1 MPRRKHWRKSDSK
14 RRERSRTD
22 ESETTVTGKY
32 TESPG
37 RNQARSPGRNQ
48 ARSPGRNQARSPG
61 RNQARSPGRNQA
73 RSPERMPAKS
83 PEKKQADLEKPVH
96 SNKSDKLVQK
106 EKVHSKNEEFQC
118 SDFFKSLTP
127 SDSSNSQ
134 TSFDAV
140 FMDTFPDVVANYQSR
155 DKELSERER
164 IAFCPVNTSQQNEEL
179 KRNVTAQHQLS
190 SDPLEV
196 CSDNDVACYQA
207 IRSSELLWN
216 ASDLVFGSFH
226 QNDGRFSEH
235 SRGYQCTCNALCMLS
250 YAHCGDVDN
259 SMVLDKVLCE
269 GDALY
274 QTVIRKLK
282 SDGKFIHH
290 LLSLEEIPDDFEVEI
305 GKFTLEKFRIV
316 SGPLIDTQDLGFPTL
331 HEVLQSAFLS
341 VSSGLLTIGAICSAV
356 FKKKGSYAFFDSHCH
371 GHNGLSATDGAS
383 CLMTFSSLDDLVTY
397 MYAFYDSMKLDTN
410 LQYDFLPINV
420 KKSQNKQSYKDEM
433 ASHMQAYFNDQRLRQ
448 ANKTQSEVRSIANDL
463 ASISIEKSKKA
474 LGAKRNKLQ
483 NRTEYFKTYMRKYRQ
498 FSAFKAKERES
509 KQSARRNPVFRAKET
524 VYQKESKQ
532 SARRNP
538 VFRAKETVY
547 QKESKQSARKDPV
560 FKTKERSSKQSA
572 RKDPV
577 FKTKERSSKQSARKD
592 PVFKTKERLSKQSA
606 RRNPVFRAKETVY
619 QKESKQSARKDP
631 VFKTKERS
639 SKQSARKDPVFKT
652 KERSSKQSAR
662 KDPVFKTKERLS
674 KQSSRMNPVFR
685 AKETV
690 YQKESKK
697 SARKDPVFKTKE
709 RSSKQSARKD
719 PVFKTKERLSK
730 QSSRMNPVFRAKE
743 TVYQK
748 ESKKSARKDPVFK
761 TKERESKQFFR
772 EDPVFKAKEIVY
784 QKKSKQR
791 ARENQTFKEQ
801 EKESQNQSKKRAR
814 ENPYVLECERIK
826 KQQIRQEKRK
836 IDDLEINVPRK
847 KIKRDIDLLPKKIQK
862 NFETIEESIKRFHSD
877 ISFGPIYVCSCCHQT
892 WFRKSVSVLK
902 NTHIPAESKRLHC
915 TEFTS
920 VGNEEWIC
928 HTCLSA
934 LRDSKLPK
942 LSVANGMKW
951 PDKPPE
957 LNLHQLEERL
967 IALRIPFMQIR
978 ELPRGGQYSLKGNVI
993 NVPVDI
999 QPTIN
1004 SLPRPMDENF
1014 TVAIQLKKKLSYKK
1028 VDFKENVRPLRVL
1041 SALHWLMNNSEL
1053 YKKSGIVVDDNWFQE
1068 VTESAEDTV
1077 REFLE
1082 VSKEH
1087 CKDKNYTGNEKQE
1100 QEKITENDIEASN
1113 DYDSDHYSEIDANDH
1128 VGNIDTLVDD
1138 ANIENKY
1145 DKVFTF
1151 APGEGQHPLSLYQ
1164 DKDAEYLC
1172 FPTIFCGQT
1181 PPSRDERLVPVH
1193 YSDIVKWEL
1202 RSVDRRAAQSVPNI
1216 FFKHKKLQMKQISD
1230 KVNLAVRRCKKRGQ
1244 KITAAEARDS
1254 SYLDKL
1260 VNLDEGYY
1268 IFRQLRNSPA
1278 YLETRKKDI
1287 FAMIRQLSL
1296 PTWFMSLS
1304 AADTRWTDLLKM
1316 LAKLNDGIDYSEKE
1330 LENLSWQEKTKLV
1343 QKDPVT
1349 CSRYFDHRV
1358 QEFLNTVLKSSCEP
1372 IGKLLDYFYRV
1383 EFQQRGSP
1391 HIHMLVWIE
1400 NAPTLETNSEREIV
1414 QFVDKYLTCNTDNEK
1429 TANLVGLQSHK
1440 HSRTCRKKGKPIC
1453 RFGFPLPPL
1462 PRTMLLYPLE
1472 EDVDK
1477 YKKKNTELLK
1487 AMNEYKDNV
1496 DMTFEEFLE
1505 NCAKMDFDD
1514 YIKCIRSSLKAPK
1527 VFLERK
1533 TKDMRINLFNEGILC
1548 AWKANLDIQ
1557 IVLEPYGCASYIV
1570 GYISKSQRGM
1580 SAQLDAAAKEAR
1592 KGNLDLKKQVRHI
1605 GNVFSNCVEVSAQE
1619 AVYLDLQIPL
1629 TKCTRD
1635 IVFVNTS
1642 VPEER
1647 IFLLKPKAALDELPA
1662 ESTDVESDNVIQ
1674 RYSKRPKQL
1683 SKYCLADYVSKVD
1696 IIYPKGNKVPEKV
1709 NDKNDDDQ
1717 GDSSSSNESEDSL
1730 DDDNSQGSDLLYKTK
1745 NGIKYKKR
1753 KVPRIIRYVKYN
1765 KKKDPENYFREQ
1777 LMLFVPWRNE
1787 QKDLLG
1793 SFDTYEAHYNSV
1805 QTSLIPKRNEYEHH
1819 IEELELAR
1827 QMMEDE
1833 QREYDQTAPN
1843 AEQENRE
1850 AEEEGSKESE
1860 QFVYFNPSRVVEHRH
1875 YDIGIELQ
1883 STCSVP
1889 PVETSDIM
1897 LPDDEYLT
1905 LLRSLNLRQREFFNH
1920 IVHWIKCKD
1929 EPVYAFLTG
1938 GAGVGKSVVIRA
1950 LYQTLYRIL
1959 NLKDGENPDD
1969 KRILLCAYM
1978 GFAAFNI
1985 SGQTICSAFHKKM
1998 YQGTYN
2004 HLSADELN
2012 TFRIKYRHLKVV
2024 IIDEISMVGNMTL
2037 SFIDTRLQ
2045 QLTGSKAAFGGL
2057 SVIAVGD
2064 LYQLKPVGDFLICLD
2079 LKAGASSLAR
2089 NLWKELFTM
2098 YELVDIM
2105 RQKDDLAF
2113 AQLLNR
2119 LRLNEMT
2126 EEDKQV
2132 LQTRVFDRDTGDYPK
2147 DAVHL
2152 FARNFYV
2159 KKHNDNILSQLPGE
2173 KFVIPCHDNVVSA
2186 NIPAK
2191 ECQTLINSL
2200 PDDYSKTGQLMKS
2213 LTVVVGMIVVHTAN
2227 VDVEDGLTNG
2237 ATGVVKQID
2246 FRMEGTN
2253 RPSIIWVLFDDPR
2266 VGRTT
2271 REKYRKL
2278 YNPSINTDWTPVFDV
2293 QRTFILN
2300 YKTYQRI
2307 QFPLT
2312 PASGKSVWKAEGAT
2326 VDRVVVDLSQEKRIV
2341 KIPHIHYVALSRVKR
2356 LKDLYILNLNEASMA
2371 LDDDVNVEMH
2381 RLRTE
2386 AALEL
2391 CYVPLYKTDPGKIK
2405 IAFNN
2410 ARSLHKHFRDV
2421 EFEPN
2426 VLAADAIGFAETR
2439 LCRRDENVHY
2449 ALKRFRLIRLDDAE
2463 KESGNRP
2470 HHGLALYV
2478 KEYFQIQKV
2487 VKMQCKS
2494 FEFIFAGIYSI
2505 QRGYVQVVVLYKYPK
2520 SSQTD
2525 FRKDIHHHLRPVI
2538 DLNVRLVIL
2547 GDFNIQIDC
2556 VNTEFVKFM
2565 ETSFRCRQQI
2575 KQSTTDSGS
2584 ILDLIFSNCEAFCD
2598 VVEAYWTDHKLVYC
2612 AIDQ

>member
-1 MPRRKHWRKSDSK
+1 M
-14 RRERSRTD
+14 
-22 ESETTVTGKY
+22 
-32 TESPG
+32 
-37 RNQARSPGRNQ
+37 
-48 ARSPGRNQARSPG
+48 
-61 RNQARSPGRNQA
+61 
-73 RSPERMPAKS
+73 
-83 PEKKQADLEKPVH
+83 
-96 SNKSDKLVQK
+96 
-106 EKVHSKNEEFQC
+106 KNF
-118 SDFFKSLTP
+118 SAVIFKSLTA
-127 SDSSNSQ
+127 SDSLNSQ
-134 TSFDAV
+134 TSFEAV
-140 FMDTFPDVVANYQSR
+140 FMNTFPDVVANYQSR

-164 IAFCPVNTSQQNEEL
+164 IAFCPVNTSEQNEEL
-179 KRNVTAQHQLS
+179 NRNVTAQHQLS

-196 CSDNDVACYQA
+196 CSENDVACYQA

-259 SMVLDKVLCE
+259 SMVLDKVLYE

-274 QTVIRKLK
+274 QAVIRKLK
-282 SDGKFIHH
+282 SDGKFIQH

-305 GKFTLEKFRIV
+305 GKFTLEKFHIE
-316 SGPLIDTQDLGFPTL
+316 SGPLIDTQDLGLPTL

-341 VSSGLLTIGAICSAV
+341 VSSGLLTVGAICSAV
-356 FKKKGSYAFFDSHCH
+356 FKKEGAYAFFDSHCH

-383 CLMTFSSLDDLVTY
+383 SLITFSSLDDLVRY
-397 MYAFYDSMKLDTN
+397 MYAFYDSMKLDTSM
-410 LQYDFLPINV
+410 QYDFLPINV
-420 KKSQNKQSYKDEM
+420 KKSQNKQSYIEM
-433 ASHMQAYFNDQRLRQ
+433 ASHMEAYFNDQRWRQ
-448 ANKTQSEVRSIANDL
+448 ANKSYSEVRSISNGVS
-463 ASISIEKSKKA
+463 SIALELPKKA
-474 LGAKRNKLQ
+474 LWAKRKEFID
-483 NRTEYFKTYMRKYRQ
+483 RSEYFKIYRRKCRQ
-498 FSAFKAKERES
+498 NLAFKVKERD
-509 KQSARRNPVFRAKET
+509 
-524 VYQKESKQ
+524 
-532 SARRNP
+532 
-538 VFRAKETVY
+538 Y

-560 FKTKERSSKQSA
+560 FKTKERESKQSA
-572 RKDPV
+572 R
-577 FKTKERSSKQSARKD
+577 Q
-592 PVFKTKERLSKQSA
+592 
-606 RRNPVFRAKETVY
+606 NPVFRAKESMY

-631 VFKTKERS
+631 VFKTKERES
-639 SKQSARKDPVFKT
+639 KQSARQNPVFRAKESMYQKESKQSARKDPVFKT
-652 KERSSKQSAR
+652 KERESKQSARQNPVFRAKESMYQKESKQSAR
-662 KDPVFKTKERLS
+662 KDPVFKTKERES
-674 KQSSRMNPVFR
+674 KQSARQNPVFR
-685 AKETV
+685 AKESM
-690 YQKESKK
+690 YQKE
-697 SARKDPVFKTKE
+697 
-709 RSSKQSARKD
+709 SKQSARKD
-719 PVFKTKERLSK
+719 PVFKTKERESK
-730 QSSRMNPVFRAKE
+730 QSARQNPVFRAKE
-743 TVYQK
+743 NMYQK
-748 ESKKSARKDPVFK
+748 ESKQSARKDPVFKAKERESKQSARKDSVFKVKERESKQSARQNPVFRAKESMYQKESKQSARKDPVFK
-761 TKERESKQFFR
+761 TKERESKQFAR
-772 EDPVFKAKEIVY
+772 RNPVFRAKESVY
-784 QKKSKQR
+784 QKESKR
-791 ARENQTFKEQ
+791 K
-801 EKESQNQSKKRAR
+801 AR
-814 ENPYVLECERIK
+814 ENPYFLECERIK
-826 KQQIRQEKRK
+826 KGQIRQEKRK
-836 IDDLEINVPRK
+836 FNDDSGIDVPRK
-847 KIKRDIDLLPKKIQK
+847 RCKHDTDTLPKTHQK
-862 NFETIEESIKRFHSD
+862 DLTIEESIKQFHSD
-877 ISFGPIYVCSCCHQT
+877 IAIGPLYVCSCCHQT
-892 WFRKSVSVLK
+892 WFRKSVSMLK
-902 NTHIPAESKRLHC
+902 NTHISAESKRLHC
-915 TEFTS
+915 TDFTS

-934 LRDSKLPK
+934 LRESKPPK

-1004 SLPRPMDENF
+1004 CLPRPMDENF
-1014 TVAIQLKKKLSYKK
+1014 TVAIQLKKKLSYNK

-1041 SALHWLMNNSEL
+1041 TALHWLMNNSEL
-1053 YKKSGIVVDDNWFQE
+1053 YKKSGIIVDDNWFQE
-1068 VTESAEDTV
+1068 VTESAKDTV

-1082 VSKEH
+1082 VSKEQ
-1087 CKDKNYTGNEKQE
+1087 CKDKANAENEKQK
-1100 QEKITENDIEASN
+1100 QDMTNENDIEASN
-1113 DYDSDHYSEIDANDH
+1113 DYDSDHYSEVDANEQ

-1138 ANIENKY
+1138 ADIDNKY

-1254 SYLDKL
+1254 SYVDKL

-1304 AADTRWTDLLKM
+1304 AADTRWTDLLRM

-1400 NAPTLETNSEREIV
+1400 NAPTLETNSEGEIV

-1440 HSRTCRKKGKPIC
+1440 HSKTCRKKGKPIC

-1477 YKKKNTELLK
+1477 FKQKNTELLK

-1505 NCAKMDFDD
+1505 NVAKMDFDH

-1527 VFLERK
+1527 VFLKRK
-1533 TKDMRINLFNEGILC
+1533 TKDMRINLFNEGILL

-1619 AVYLDLQIPL
+1619 AVYLDLQMPL

-1642 VPEER
+1642 VVEER

-1683 SKYCLADYVSKVD
+1683 SKFCLADYVSKVD

-1709 NDKNDDDQ
+1709 NDKNDDDRC
-1717 GDSSSSNESEDSL
+1717 DSSSSNESEDSL
-1730 DDDNSQGSDLLYKTK
+1730 GDDNSQSSDLLCKTK
-1745 NGIKYKKR
+1745 NGTKYKKR

-1765 KKKDPENYFREQ
+1765 KTKDPENYFREQ
-1777 LMLFVPWRNE
+1777 LMLFVPWRIE

-1793 SFDTYEAHYNSV
+1793 SFATFEAHYNSV

-1819 IEELELAR
+1819 TEELELAR

-1889 PVETSDIM
+1889 PVETTGIL
-1897 LPDDEYLT
+1897 LPDDEY
-1905 LLRSLNLRQREFFNH
+1905 
-1920 IVHWIKCKD
+1920 
-1929 EPVYAFLTG
+1929 
-1938 GAGVGKSVVIRA
+1938 
-1950 LYQTLYRIL
+1950 
-1959 NLKDGENPDD
+1959 
-1969 KRILLCAYM
+1969 
-1978 GFAAFNI
+1978 
-1985 SGQTICSAFHKKM
+1985 
-1998 YQGTYN
+1998 
-2004 HLSADELN
+2004 
-2012 TFRIKYRHLKVV
+2012 
-2024 IIDEISMVGNMTL
+2024 
-2037 SFIDTRLQ
+2037 
-2045 QLTGSKAAFGGL
+2045 
-2057 SVIAVGD
+2057 
-2064 LYQLKPVGDFLICLD
+2064 
-2079 LKAGASSLAR
+2079 
-2089 NLWKELFTM
+2089 
-2098 YELVDIM
+2098 
-2105 RQKDDLAF
+2105 
-2113 AQLLNR
+2113 
-2119 LRLNEMT
+2119 
-2126 EEDKQV
+2126 
-2132 LQTRVFDRDTGDYPK
+2132 
-2147 DAVHL
+2147 
-2152 FARNFYV
+2152 
-2159 KKHNDNILSQLPGE
+2159 
-2173 KFVIPCHDNVVSA
+2173 
-2186 NIPAK
+2186 
-2191 ECQTLINSL
+2191 
-2200 PDDYSKTGQLMKS
+2200 
-2213 LTVVVGMIVVHTAN
+2213 
-2227 VDVEDGLTNG
+2227 
-2237 ATGVVKQID
+2237 
-2246 FRMEGTN
+2246 
-2253 RPSIIWVLFDDPR
+2253 
-2266 VGRTT
+2266 
-2271 REKYRKL
+2271 
-2278 YNPSINTDWTPVFDV
+2278 
-2293 QRTFILN
+2293 
-2300 YKTYQRI
+2300 
-2307 QFPLT
+2307 
-2312 PASGKSVWKAEGAT
+2312 
-2326 VDRVVVDLSQEKRIV
+2326 
-2341 KIPHIHYVALSRVKR
+2341 
-2356 LKDLYILNLNEASMA
+2356 
-2371 LDDDVNVEMH
+2371 
-2381 RLRTE
+2381 
-2386 AALEL
+2386 
-2391 CYVPLYKTDPGKIK
+2391 
-2405 IAFNN
+2405 
-2410 ARSLHKHFRDV
+2410 
-2421 EFEPN
+2421 
-2426 VLAADAIGFAETR
+2426 
-2439 LCRRDENVHY
+2439 
-2449 ALKRFRLIRLDDAE
+2449 
-2463 KESGNRP
+2463 
-2470 HHGLALYV
+2470 
-2478 KEYFQIQKV
+2478 
-2487 VKMQCKS
+2487 
-2494 FEFIFAGIYSI
+2494 
-2505 QRGYVQVVVLYKYPK
+2505 
-2520 SSQTD
+2520 
-2525 FRKDIHHHLRPVI
+2525 
-2538 DLNVRLVIL
+2538 
-2547 GDFNIQIDC
+2547 
-2556 VNTEFVKFM
+2556 
-2565 ETSFRCRQQI
+2565 
-2575 KQSTTDSGS
+2575 
-2584 ILDLIFSNCEAFCD
+2584 
-2598 VVEAYWTDHKLVYC
+2598 
-2612 AIDQ
+2612 

>member
-1 MPRRKHWRKSDSK
+1 M
-14 RRERSRTD
+14 
-22 ESETTVTGKY
+22 
-32 TESPG
+32 
-37 RNQARSPGRNQ
+37 
-48 ARSPGRNQARSPG
+48 
-61 RNQARSPGRNQA
+61 
-73 RSPERMPAKS
+73 
-83 PEKKQADLEKPVH
+83 
-96 SNKSDKLVQK
+96 
-106 EKVHSKNEEFQC
+106 
-118 SDFFKSLTP
+118 
-127 SDSSNSQ
+127 
-134 TSFDAV
+134 
-140 FMDTFPDVVANYQSR
+140 
-155 DKELSERER
+155 
-164 IAFCPVNTSQQNEEL
+164 
-179 KRNVTAQHQLS
+179 
-190 SDPLEV
+190 
-196 CSDNDVACYQA
+196 
-207 IRSSELLWN
+207 
-216 ASDLVFGSFH
+216 
-226 QNDGRFSEH
+226 
-235 SRGYQCTCNALCMLS
+235 
-250 YAHCGDVDN
+250 
-259 SMVLDKVLCE
+259 
-269 GDALY
+269 
-274 QTVIRKLK
+274 
-282 SDGKFIHH
+282 
-290 LLSLEEIPDDFEVEI
+290 
-305 GKFTLEKFRIV
+305 
-316 SGPLIDTQDLGFPTL
+316 
-331 HEVLQSAFLS
+331 
-341 VSSGLLTIGAICSAV
+341 
-356 FKKKGSYAFFDSHCH
+356 
-371 GHNGLSATDGAS
+371 
-383 CLMTFSSLDDLVTY
+383 
-397 MYAFYDSMKLDTN
+397 
-410 LQYDFLPINV
+410 
-420 KKSQNKQSYKDEM
+420 
-433 ASHMQAYFNDQRLRQ
+433 
-448 ANKTQSEVRSIANDL
+448 
-463 ASISIEKSKKA
+463 
-474 LGAKRNKLQ
+474 
-483 NRTEYFKTYMRKYRQ
+483 
-498 FSAFKAKERES
+498 
-509 KQSARRNPVFRAKET
+509 
-524 VYQKESKQ
+524 
-532 SARRNP
+532 
-538 VFRAKETVY
+538 
-547 QKESKQSARKDPV
+547 
-560 FKTKERSSKQSA
+560 
-572 RKDPV
+572 
-577 FKTKERSSKQSARKD
+577 
-592 PVFKTKERLSKQSA
+592 
-606 RRNPVFRAKETVY
+606 
-619 QKESKQSARKDP
+619 
-631 VFKTKERS
+631 
-639 SKQSARKDPVFKT
+639 
-652 KERSSKQSAR
+652 
-662 KDPVFKTKERLS
+662 
-674 KQSSRMNPVFR
+674 
-685 AKETV
+685 
-690 YQKESKK
+690 
-697 SARKDPVFKTKE
+697 
-709 RSSKQSARKD
+709 
-719 PVFKTKERLSK
+719 
-730 QSSRMNPVFRAKE
+730 
-743 TVYQK
+743 
-748 ESKKSARKDPVFK
+748 
-761 TKERESKQFFR
+761 
-772 EDPVFKAKEIVY
+772 
-784 QKKSKQR
+784 
-791 ARENQTFKEQ
+791 
-801 EKESQNQSKKRAR
+801 
-814 ENPYVLECERIK
+814 
-826 KQQIRQEKRK
+826 
-836 IDDLEINVPRK
+836 
-847 KIKRDIDLLPKKIQK
+847 
-862 NFETIEESIKRFHSD
+862 
-877 ISFGPIYVCSCCHQT
+877 
-892 WFRKSVSVLK
+892 LK
-902 NTHIPAESKRLHC
+902 NTHISAESRRLYC
-915 TEFTS
+915 TDFTS

-934 LRDSKLPK
+934 LRESKPPK

-967 IALRIPFMQIR
+967 IALRIPFMHIR

-1004 SLPRPMDENF
+1004 CLPRPMDENF

-1041 SALHWLMNNSEL
+1041 SALHWLMNNSDL

-1082 VSKEH
+1082 VSKEQ
-1087 CKDKNYTGNEKQE
+1087 CKDKNNIENEKQK
-1100 QEKITENDIEASN
+1100 QDKTTEKHDASN
-1113 DYDSDHYSEIDANDH
+1113 DYDSDHYSEIDANEQ

-1138 ANIENKY
+1138 ADIDNKY

-1181 PPSRDERLVPVH
+1181 PPNRDERLVPVH

-1202 RSVDRRAAQSVPNI
+1202 RSIDRRAAQSVPNI

-1230 KVNLAVRRCKKRGQ
+1230 KVNLAVRRCKKRGK

-1304 AADTRWTDLLKM
+1304 AADTRWTDLLRM

-1383 EFQQRGSP
+1383 EFQQHGSP

-1400 NAPTLETNSEREIV
+1400 NAPTLETNSEGEIV

-1440 HSRTCRKKGKPIC
+1440 HSKTCRKKGKPIC

-1477 YKKKNTELLK
+1477 YKKKNTDLLK

-1505 NCAKMDFDD
+1505 NIAKMDFED

-1527 VFLERK
+1527 VFLKQK
-1533 TKDMRINLFNEGILC
+1533 TKDMRINLFNEGILL

-1619 AVYLDLQIPL
+1619 AVYLDLQMPL

-1662 ESTDVESDNVIQ
+1662 ESTNVESDNVIQ

-1683 SKYCLADYVSKVD
+1683 SKFCLADYVSKVD
-1696 IIYPKGNKVPEKV
+1696 IIYPKGNKFPEKV
-1709 NDKNDDDQ
+1709 NDKNDDDRC
-1717 GDSSSSNESEDSL
+1717 DSSSSNESEDSL
-1730 DDDNSQGSDLLYKTK
+1730 DDDNSQISDLLYKTK
-1745 NGIKYKKR
+1745 NGTKYKKR

-1787 QKDLLG
+1787 QRDLLG

-1889 PVETSDIM
+1889 PVETTGIL
-1897 LPDDEYLT
+1897 LPDEEYLA

-1998 YQGTYN
+1998 YKGTYN

-2024 IIDEISMVGNMTL
+2024 IIDEISMVGNKML

-2045 QLTGSKAAFGGL
+2045 QLTGTKAAFGGL

-2064 LYQLKPVGDFLICLD
+2064 LYQLKPVSDFLICLD
-2079 LKAGASSLAR
+2079 LKEDASSLAR

-2126 EEDKQV
+2126 EEDKQK
-2132 LQTRVFDRDTGDYPK
+2132 LQTHVFDRDTGNYPK

-2173 KFVIPCHDNVVSA
+2173 KVIIPCHDNVVSA

-2191 ECQTLINSL
+2191 ECQRLIKSL

-2213 LTVVVGMIVVHTAN
+2213 LTVVVGMIVVHTTN
-2227 VDVEDGLTNG
+2227 VDVDDGLTNG
-2237 ATGVVKQID
+2237 ATGVVKHID

-2253 RPSIIWVLFDDPR
+2253 RPSIIWVLFDEPR

-2278 YNPSINTDWTPVFDV
+2278 YNSSIHTDWTPVFDT

-2300 YKTYQRI
+2300 YKTFQRI

-2326 VDRVVVDLSQEKRIV
+2326 VDRVVVDLSQENGGIR
-2341 KIPHIHYVALSRVKR
+2341 KIPHIHYVALSQVKK
-2356 LKDLYILNLNEASMA
+2356 LQDLYILNMNEASMA
-2371 LDDDVNVEMH
+2371 LDDDVNVEMQ

-2391 CYVPLYKTDPGKIK
+2391 CYVPLYRIDPGKNK

-2410 ARSLHKHFRDV
+2410 ARSVHKHFKDV

-2439 LCRRDENVHY
+2439 LCRRDENVHF
-2449 ALKRFRLIRLDDAE
+2449 ALKRFRLIRLDDTE
-2463 KESGNRP
+2463 KESVNRP
-2470 HHGLALYV
+2470 YHGLALYV
-2478 KEYFQIQKV
+2478 KEYFQIQRV

-2494 FEFIFAGIYSI
+2494 FEFIFTCIFSI
-2505 QRGYVQVVVLYKYPK
+2505 HRGYLQVVMLYKFPK

-2525 FRKDIHHHLRPVI
+2525 FRKDIHCHLRPVI

-2575 KQSTTDSGS
+2575 KQGTTDSGS

>member
-1 MPRRKHWRKSDSK
+1 MRIREVRQKAQTEVNIKAEDGDRGAEDGDLATIMLSDGGLANPAFPSHDGIAPCGPSVSYSFAYSSPKSSPHSDTYSIPDSPPHSDTHSLPYSDINPHNDSHGNLIPRKMSFATQFIASSGNDCLKIQTDFEEAFVEAFPNIVKEHLCNNEQLSKSK
-14 RRERSRTD
+14 
-22 ESETTVTGKY
+22 VT
-32 TESPG
+32 
-37 RNQARSPGRNQ
+37 
-48 ARSPGRNQARSPG
+48 
-61 RNQARSPGRNQA
+61 
-73 RSPERMPAKS
+73 
-83 PEKKQADLEKPVH
+83 
-96 SNKSDKLVQK
+96 NKELIEDNATLFH
-106 EKVHSKNEEFQC
+106 EGNFEI
-118 SDFFKSLTP
+118 
-127 SDSSNSQ
+127 
-134 TSFDAV
+134 
-140 FMDTFPDVVANYQSR
+140 MDTDIPVATQPS
-155 DKELSERER
+155 
-164 IAFCPVNTSQQNEEL
+164 P
-179 KRNVTAQHQLS
+179 
-190 SDPLEV
+190 
-196 CSDNDVACYQA
+196 
-207 IRSSELLWN
+207 LLWN
-216 ASDLVFGSFH
+216 ANRIMFGSFH
-226 QNDGRFSEH
+226 QNDERFIDQ
-235 SRGYQCTCNALCMLS
+235 SRGVQCTCNALCMLTQ
-250 YAHCGDVDN
+250 DKIQN
-259 SMVLDKVLCE
+259 SSDLDQILYE

-274 QTVIRKLK
+274 NRTITSLK
-282 SDGKFIHH
+282 AEGKFVHP
-290 LLSLEEIPDDFEVEI
+290 LLSLEEIPNTVEI
-305 GKFTLEKFRIV
+305 KTGQYFVEKQHIRYGYLV
-316 SGPLIDTQDLGFPTL
+316 NTSDNEALPTL
-331 HEVLQSAFLS
+331 QCALETAFLKSTS
-341 VSSGLLTIGAICSAV
+341 VLLIIGAVCSAISKRNNLYV
-356 FKKKGSYAFFDSHCH
+356 FFDSHSH
-371 GHNGLSATDGAS
+371 GENGLASSDGTSILMVFS
-383 CLMTFSSLDDLVTY
+383 CLEDLIAY
-397 MYAFYDSMKLDTN
+397 LYAFYESMRIDLTVQFD
-410 LQYDFLPINV
+410 LLPISIRKKELSVIHKKQPETLLEAYFHDQTLRQKQKAVVTKDSESIVNV
-420 KKSQNKQSYKDEM
+420 KKKKNRKEYLRIYMQNARHDS
-433 ASHMQAYFNDQRLRQ
+433 N
-448 ANKTQSEVRSIANDL
+448 
-463 ASISIEKSKKA
+463 
-474 LGAKRNKLQ
+474 
-483 NRTEYFKTYMRKYRQ
+483 
-498 FSAFKAKERES
+498 FKAKELVAQRKS
-509 KQSARRNPVFRAKET
+509 KQNARHDS
-524 VYQKESKQ
+524 Y
-532 SARRNP
+532 
-538 VFRAKETVY
+538 
-547 QKESKQSARKDPV
+547 
-560 FKTKERSSKQSA
+560 
-572 RKDPV
+572 
-577 FKTKERSSKQSARKD
+577 
-592 PVFKTKERLSKQSA
+592 
-606 RRNPVFRAKETVY
+606 
-619 QKESKQSARKDP
+619 
-631 VFKTKERS
+631 
-639 SKQSARKDPVFKT
+639 
-652 KERSSKQSAR
+652 
-662 KDPVFKTKERLS
+662 
-674 KQSSRMNPVFR
+674 
-685 AKETV
+685 
-690 YQKESKK
+690 
-697 SARKDPVFKTKE
+697 
-709 RSSKQSARKD
+709 
-719 PVFKTKERLSK
+719 
-730 QSSRMNPVFRAKE
+730 
-743 TVYQK
+743 
-748 ESKKSARKDPVFK
+748 
-761 TKERESKQFFR
+761 
-772 EDPVFKAKEIVY
+772 FKAKELVA
-784 QKKSKQR
+784 QRKSKQN
-791 ARENQTFKEQ
+791 ARHDSYFKA
-801 EKESQNQSKKRAR
+801 KELVAQRKSKQNARHDSNFKAKELVAQRKHMHKARQDRDYIAKELVAQRKSKQNARLDSNFKAKELVAQRKHKHKARQDSNFKAKELVAQRKHKHKARQDSNFKAKELVAQRKHKHKARQDSNFKAKELVAQKRHKHKAR
-814 ENPYVLECERIK
+814 QDSNFKAKELVAQRKSKQNARKNLFFVECERVKKQEYRKNKQKMDEMNECIVLGETRKKDKIKFDDHKVEKISDHRYKDIK
-826 KQQIRQEKRK
+826 KC
-836 IDDLEINVPRK
+836 
-847 KIKRDIDLLPKKIQK
+847 
-862 NFETIEESIKRFHSD
+862 IEPFHSS
-877 ISFGPIYVCSCCHQT
+877 IAVGPLYVCTCCHQT
-892 WFRKSVSVLK
+892 WFRKGVCMLK
-902 NTHIPAESKRLHC
+902 NINLPTSSRLYC
-915 TEFTS
+915 TKFIS
-920 VGNEEWIC
+920 VNDAEWIC
-928 HTCLSA
+928 HTCIGA
-934 LRDSKLPK
+934 IRDGKVPK

-957 LNLHQLEERL
+957 LDLHQLEERL

-1004 SLPRPMDENF
+1004 CLPRPMDENF
-1014 TVAIQLKKKLSYKK
+1014 TVAIQLKKKLAYKK

-1041 SALHWLMNNSEL
+1041 SALHWLMNKSQL
-1053 YKKSGIVVDDNWFQE
+1053 YKKSGIVVDESWFQE
-1068 VTESAEDTV
+1068 VTESSEDTV

-1082 VSKEH
+1082 VSKES
-1087 CKDKNYTGNEKQE
+1087 KVKNNTEGEIQE
-1100 QEKITENDIEASN
+1100 HNNTSENDTVESN
-1113 DYDSDHYSEIDANDH
+1113 DYDSDHYSEVDANEH
-1128 VGNIDTLVDD
+1128 VGNVDTLVDD
-1138 ANIENKY
+1138 ADIDNKC

-1254 SYLDKL
+1254 SYVDKL

-1278 YLETRKKDI
+1278 YLDTRKKDI

-1316 LAKLNDGIDYSEKE
+1316 LAKLNDGIYYSEKE

-1391 HIHMLVWIE
+1391 HIHMRVWIE

-1505 NCAKMDFDD
+1505 NFAKMDFDE

-1527 VFLERK
+1527 VFLKRK

-1662 ESTDVESDNVIQ
+1662 ESTDIESDNVIQ

-1683 SKYCLADYVSKVD
+1683 SKFCLADYVSKVD

-1889 PVETSDIM
+1889 PVETTGIM

-2079 LKAGASSLAR
+2079 LKVGASSLAR

-2278 YNPSINTDWTPVFDV
+2278 YNSSINTDWTPEFDV

-2326 VDRVVVDLSQEKRIV
+2326 VDRVVVDLSQEKTIR

-2356 LKDLYILNLNEASMA
+2356 LKDLYILNMNEASMA

-2391 CYVPLYKTDPGKIK
+2391 CYVPLYKTDAGKIK

-2538 DLNVRLVIL
+2538 DVNVRLVIL